1 MITIKKTISTSILS
15 GILLSLPFHV
25 SADPGDQSEGLGV
38 KFTNPFGDN
47 ITSIPQFIG
56 KIVDLMINFGG
67 VIVVFFIILA
77 GFKFVIAQGSPEK
90 IKSAKNMLM
99 WTLIGAVVLLGSKVI
114 SGIIQSTL
122 NEFTG

>member
-1 MITIKKTISTSILS
+1 MITPIKKTIHTVALS
-15 GILLSLPFHV
+15 AVLLTPLLHALAQDSNT
-25 SADPGDQSEGLGV
+25 PGDQSGGGLGV
-38 KFTNPFGDN
+38 RFENPFGNN

-99 WTLIGAVVLLGSKVI
+99 WTLIGAVVLLGSK
-114 SGIIQSTL
+114 L
-122 NEFTG
+122 REFTQ